1 MTDIKDE
8 EMSLRKFFNKNVKI
22 IFHDNEVLNC
32 YVETFTPSYDSYENE
47 EEIAVLSIDKKLPLI
62 GIRKSEI
69 KRIEVIY

>member
-8 EMSLRKFFNKNVKI
+8 EMSLGKFFNKNVKI

-62 GIRKSEI
+62 GIEKAELRE
-69 KRIEVIY
+69 